1 MNRAEIAQ
9 LRRALEFVLN
19 GGDRGEG
26 VDGSTVAD
34 RAKELLS
41 EEGVGRG
48 EGGGR
53 MERMLEFVLE
63 RESGGVV
70 GLCPWRG
77 GQDASN
83 LQTATSLGFRV

>member
-1 MNRAEIAQ
+1 VNRGEIAQ
-9 LRRALEFVLN
+9 LRMALEFVLS
-19 GGDRGEG
+19 GRGRGEG
-26 VDGSTVAD
+26 VGGSTVAD
-34 RAKELLS
+34 RARKLLC

-53 MERMLEFVLE
+53 RERMLEFVLE

-77 GQDASN
+77 GQDASD
-83 LQTATSLGFRV
+83 LHSVTATE

>member
-34 RAKELLS
+34 RARELLS
-41 EEGVGRG
+41 EEGMGRG

-70 GLCPWRG
+70 GLCP
-77 GQDASN
+77 
-83 LQTATSLGFRV
+83 

>member
-1 MNRAEIAQ
+1 VNRAEIAQ

-19 GGDRGEG
+19 GRGRGEG
-26 VDGSTVAD
+26 VGGSTVAD
-34 RAKELLS
+34 RARELLS
-41 EEGVGRG
+41 EEGMGSG

-77 GQDASN
+77 GQDASD
-83 LQTATSLGFRV
+83 LQTATGMNESE